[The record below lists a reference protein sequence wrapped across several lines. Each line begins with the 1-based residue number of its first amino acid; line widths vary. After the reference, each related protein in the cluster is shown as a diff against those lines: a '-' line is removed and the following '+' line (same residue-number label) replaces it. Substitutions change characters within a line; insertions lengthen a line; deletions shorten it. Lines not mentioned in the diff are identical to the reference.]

1 MLNTTYQ
8 LLAKHL
14 WHTVFRNRAVWGLFL
29 VMGLAA
35 LYAGWSGWTR
45 LRQQQATQA
54 TYQKQARRDWLSN
67 PDKHPHR
74 MAHYGNFAFRTRS
87 PLSLFDGGMDSFLG
101 NALYLEAHKQ
111 NTVNFSEAG
120 FSTGLLRFGDL
131 GLAMLL
137 QVLLPLLIF
146 FLGAGSVATDRENG
160 TLKLL
165 LSQGVSWRALLLGKS
180 AGLFAVSLTLYVPL
194 LLLAGGLWLAAQNG
208 VSTAEETIRFGL
220 LAGFY
225 TLYLA
230 LFCGLAVL
238 VSAWSRNTK
247 TALVL
252 LIGIWLMLTIVLP
265 RALQA
270 LGSSVYAL
278 PSKTEFQA
286 AIQADISQEGD
297 SHNPNDPHYKALKDS
312 VLTAY
317 GVASMERLPFNY
329 EGFQMSEGE
338 KISATIYNE
347 HYQKLLATFDRQNQF
362 ARAMAFL
369 NPYLAIRN
377 LSMALSGT
385 DFSGY
390 VDFQQQA
397 EAYRYGM
404 AQKMNE
410 LQMHLINANATGP
423 TDGPAIID
431 RHHWAD
437 LPDFQ
442 YQSQP
447 VSAVLGGEW
456 LSMAAFGFW
465 LVLLTFFIRR
475 AAARLTAV

>member
-1 MLNTTYQ
+1 MMNSTYG
-8 LLAKHL
+8 LIATHL
-14 WHTVFRNRAVWGLFL
+14 WRTVFRSRAVWGLFL
-29 VMGLAA
+29 LMGLATV
-35 LYAGWSGWTR
+35 YAGWSGWSR
-45 LRQQQATQA
+45 FRQQQATQA
-54 TYQKQARRDWLSN
+54 HYQQEARRDWLSN

-101 NALYLEAHKQ
+101 NAVYLEAHKQ

-131 GLAMLL
+131 SLAMLL
-137 QVLLPLLIF
+137 QVLVPLLIF

-165 LSQGVSWRALLLGKS
+165 LSQGVGWSALLVGKM
-180 AGLFAVSLTLYVPL
+180 AGLFAVVLTLYGPL
-194 LLLAGGLWLAAQNG
+194 LVVAGGLWLAAQNG
-208 VSTAEETIRFGL
+208 AFTADEVIRFGL

-225 TLYLA
+225 ALYLA

-238 VSAWSRNTK
+238 VSAWSRTTK
-247 TALVL
+247 TALVS

-278 PSKTEFQA
+278 PSKTQFQTG
-286 AIQADISQEGD
+286 IQADISKEGD

-312 VLTAY
+312 LLTAY
-317 GVASMERLPFNY
+317 GVDSVAQLPFNY
-329 EGFQMSEGE
+329 GGYQMGEGE
-338 KISATIYNE
+338 KISATIYNT
-347 HYQKLLATFDRQNQF
+347 HYQTLLATFEQQNQF
-362 ARAMAFL
+362 ARTMAFL

-377 LSMALSGT
+377 LSMALADT
-385 DFSGY
+385 DFSSY

-397 EAYRYGM
+397 ETYRFSM

-410 LQMHLINANATGP
+410 LQMHYIRADALGP
-423 TDGPAIID
+423 TDGPNRID
-431 RHHWAD
+431 RHHWEE
-437 LPDFQ
+437 LPDFT
-442 YQSQP
+442 YQP
-447 VSAVLGGEW
+447 RPMSAAMGGEW
-456 LSMAAFGFW
+456 LSVAAFGFW
-465 LVLLTFFIRR
+465 LVALLFGIRWS
-475 AAARLTAV
+475 ATSLTAL